1 MLLYP
6 PIDKLTEKFDN
17 PYKLVVVVGKRARY
31 LNKTNEFILDEEN
44 KNTQK
49 PVSQAVIEIF
59 EDKITGE

>member
-17 PYKLVVVVGKRARY
+17 PYKLAVVVGKRARY
-31 LNKTNEFILDEEN
+31 LNKTNEFTTDEEERN
-44 KNTQK
+44 EIK
-49 PVSQAVIEIF
+49 PVTQAVIEVF